1 MTILMIRPIQFGY
14 NVQTAVNNAF
24 QRLETDDKVRVQQN
38 AIKEFDAFV
47 QALRSHDIDVLVVQ
61 DTEAPY
67 TPDSVFPNNW
77 ISFHEDG
84 SVVMYPMFAEN
95 RRLERKSTVLEAI
108 QKRFVINRR
117 LDYTANE
124 SKDKFLEGTGSFVLD
139 RTSKLAYACRS
150 PRTDESL
157 FRLFCAQM
165 GYQPVVFNAFDEWGQ
180 AIYHTNVMM
189 CIADKYAV
197 VALDSV
203 DSSDRPL
210 VSGML
215 ENSGKTTILISKLQM
230 KAFAGNMLQVENRYG
245 KRFLVMSTRA
255 YHSLDPKQLE
265 QLKSFNPIIHAS
277 LDTIERNG
285 GGSARCMMAEIF
297 LPEHSG

>member
-1 MTILMIRPIQFGY
+1 MIRPIQFGY

-139 RTSKLAYACRS
+139 RTNKLAYACRS

>member
-139 RTSKLAYACRS
+139 RTNKLAYACRS